1 MRHLSRQLPPE
12 LGRERASHQCYA
24 LFQQV
29 GVSWPLR
36 KKGLHLLR
44 ALARDASGQPIL
56 VLGLTED
63 NWLGMLGNNI
73 NFDASDIGLLVNVV
87 IFRARDARE
96 LKAKAVEIGI
106 ADRSLLEVPE
116 ATPDESRPWKPK
128 SSARESEDEL

>member
-1 MRHLSRQLPPE
+1 
-12 LGRERASHQCYA
+12 
-24 LFQQV
+24 
-29 GVSWPLR
+29 
-36 KKGLHLLR
+36 LLR

-63 NWLGMLGNNI
+63 NWRGLLENNI
-73 NFDASDIGLLVNVV
+73 NFNASDIGLPVNVV

-116 ATPDESRPWKPK
+116 ATPEEARRWEPK
-128 SSARESEDEL
+128 K